1 MERFENLD
9 KSRFC
14 SKKTKA
20 GCYVI
25 EALPEVSSTLPGTFA
40 YPSTFRD
47 GTKETF
53 HGHTVVEDPYRWLED
68 PDDAVVKDWV
78 NRQVEFT
85 SNYVREE
92 LESRKKK
99 VMKEMTSLWNYEKF
113 GTPFERGGRYFF
125 HHNTGTQN
133 QYIMYTCD
141 SLDDLKKKKKRV
153 LLDVNSMRK
162 DGTAA
167 IKTYSVSEDG
177 NYLAY
182 AISYGGSDWSTIF
195 LRDVKTGKDVEN
207 VKIEW
212 VKFSSISWTPDG
224 RGFFYSRYPS
234 LDDNLDQGTET
245 TGSSNQMLYFHD
257 IKKNESKLVYR
268 TPEHPKWMHSGEVSD
283 DGKWLLITTN
293 ESCDPVNSV
302 YVVFVSFSN
311 HRNNGR
317 DTLD

>member
-1 MERFENLD
+1 
-9 KSRFC
+9 
-14 SKKTKA
+14 
-20 GCYVI
+20 
-25 EALPEVSSTLPGTFA
+25 
-40 YPSTFRD
+40 
-47 GTKETF
+47 
-53 HGHTVVEDPYRWLED
+53 VVEDPYRWLED

-99 VMKEMTSLWNYEKF
+99 VVKEMTSLWNYEKF

-167 IKTYSVSEDG
+167 MKTYSVSEDG

-195 LRDVKTGKDVEN
+195 LRDVKTAKDMDN

-224 RGFFYSRYPS
+224 RGFFYSRYPA
-234 LDDNLDQGTET
+234 LDENLDQGT
-245 TGSSNQMLYFHD
+245 
-257 IKKNESKLVYR
+257 
-268 TPEHPKWMHSGEVSD
+268 
-283 DGKWLLITTN
+283 
-293 ESCDPVNSV
+293 
-302 YVVFVSFSN
+302 
-311 HRNNGR
+311 
-317 DTLD
+317 